1 MPVVAEAATKEAAAF
16 LALLCRGVRCDGEA
30 HLEQTQEQT
39 QGEARD
45 LRGTQGRWSWWR
57 WGEER
62 RGWERE
68 GVTRRG
74 SRLDG

>member
-45 LRGTQGRWSWWR
+45 LRGT
-57 WGEER
+57 
-62 RGWERE
+62 
-68 GVTRRG
+68 
-74 SRLDG
+74 